1 MSPTTAVRDAIIP
14 RSNAI
19 AGTCCRQPIPSDR
32 RTEVN
37 NEHGIHSAESS
48 AARPGRRCRKPPAAR
63 RNDFRRTALT
73 QNRQVDA
80 NQKAELAAGIG
91 QTEQDQESSER
102 DADGR
107 RLWEARDP
115 KKSSRRSRP
124 SSPSAARQSKDA
136 TGQSGTQLDLTG

>member
-1 MSPTTAVRDAIIP
+1 MSMGPLGGVI
-14 RSNAI
+14 
-19 AGTCCRQPIPSDR
+19 
-32 RTEVN
+32 
-37 NEHGIHSAESS
+37 SS
-48 AARPGRRCRKPPAAR
+48 AAGAPLSQ
-63 RNDFRRTALT
+63 TAGSEAERVQKESLA

-107 RLWEARDP
+107 RLWEAP
-115 KKSSRRSRP
+115 AK
-124 SSPSAARQSKDA
+124 AAKEEANADASEAAIRQSKDA